1 MLGDLNNKLTEL
13 SRSLVGLHVKD
24 VLNKNTKDNNNSK
37 LRSLSD
43 EEKEQL
49 RKIFNDLQDQV
60 NSFVKQ
66 TKQETEDTEAADNNA
81 GRTRTTLRDL
91 MQKKKNQEK

>member
-24 VLNKNTKDNNNSK
+24 VLNKNTKDNNSK

-49 RKIFNDLQDQV
+49 KKIFNDLQEQV
-60 NSFVKQ
+60 NSFVEQ
-66 TKQETEDTEAADNNA
+66 TKQVTENTEEAENNT

-91 MQKKKNQEK
+91 MQKRKNQQ

>member
-1 MLGDLNNKLTEL
+1 MGDLNNKLTEL

-49 RKIFNDLQDQV
+49 RKIFNDLQEQV

-66 TKQETEDTEAADNNA
+66 TKQETEDTEATENQA

-91 MQKKKNQEK
+91 MQKKKNQE